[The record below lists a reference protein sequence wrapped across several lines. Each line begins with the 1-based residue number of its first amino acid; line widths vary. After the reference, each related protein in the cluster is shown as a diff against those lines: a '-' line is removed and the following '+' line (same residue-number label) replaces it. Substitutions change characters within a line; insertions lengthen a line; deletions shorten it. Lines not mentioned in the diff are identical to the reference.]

1 MPANAGI
8 QNILK
13 ILDPVVRRDD
23 GKNEF
28 RTFYESINYKPAVKF
43 FARLDLNQIC
53 LFVDAH

>member
-13 ILDPVVRRDD
+13 ILDPDVRRDD

-28 RTFYESINYKPAVKF
+28 RIFHGAVKIERVPIGLHINVYF
-43 FARLDLNQIC
+43 NE
-53 LFVDAH
+53 